1 MISYGEYDYDN
12 YLFNFDMLDVMK
24 NDENN
29 GLLIDNNADLNKS
42 KSNQNSN
49 NNLNSLLEFNE
60 VIDSINMVYDKTII
74 ECNIYDIQN

>member
-60 VIDSINMVYDKTII
+60 VIDSINMAYDKTII
-74 ECNIYDIQN
+74 ECNIYDI